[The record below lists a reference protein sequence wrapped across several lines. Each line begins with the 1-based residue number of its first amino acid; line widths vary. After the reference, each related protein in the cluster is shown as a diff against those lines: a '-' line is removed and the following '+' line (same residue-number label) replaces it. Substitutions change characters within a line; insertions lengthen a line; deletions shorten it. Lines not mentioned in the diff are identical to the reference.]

1 MNSSNLIQANLLISR
16 ITISYSRKTPWS

>member
-1 MNSSNLIQANLLISR
+1 MNTSNLIQANLLISR